1 MTSRSFTVQARVGA
15 QRRAATR
22 ERILAATRRLLERGD
37 SLAGLTVA
45 RLAEEAEVS
54 RATFYLHFPDKRHLV
69 EALFESALQDWDE
82 VAGAALPDRDITREE
97 LRRVLG
103 AGVAQGVKYG
113 PVVAGIVE
121 LGEYDGEVR
130 EAWQAH
136 MRRAS
141 EKHTQWLA
149 KCRPDLTEREVTL
162 LGQVLGWASERTFQ
176 RMLGVRDEPWCDA
189 DELAD
194 TLTEIWW
201 SVAHPAPST

>member
-1 MTSRSFTVQARVGA
+1 MASRSFTVQARVGA

-22 ERILAATRRLLERGD
+22 ERILAAAKRLLERGD
-37 SLAGLTVA
+37 SVAGLTVA
-45 RLAEEAEVS
+45 QLAEEAEVS

-69 EALFESALQDWDE
+69 EALFETAIAEWNE
-82 VAGAALPDRDITREE
+82 VAATALSDPDITRDE

-103 AGVAQGVKYG
+103 AGVEQGVKYG
-113 PVVAGIVE
+113 PIVAGVTE
-121 LGEYDGEVR
+121 LGEYDAEVR

-141 EKHTQWLA
+141 ENHTQWLA
-149 KCRPDLTEREVTL
+149 KCRPDLSAREVTL
-162 LGQVLGWASERTFQ
+162 LGQVLGWASERTLQ
-176 RMLGVRDEPWCDA
+176 RMLGLRDEAWCDP

-201 SVAHPAPST
+201 SVAHPGRS

>member
-1 MTSRSFTVQARVGA
+1 MASRSFTVQARVGA

-22 ERILAATRRLLERGD
+22 ERILAAAQRMLERGD
-37 SLAGLTVA
+37 SVAGLTVA

-69 EALFESALQDWDE
+69 EALFESAIQDWDE
-82 VAGAALPDRDITREE
+82 VAGEALSDPGISREE

-103 AGVAQGVKYG
+103 AGVEQGVKYG
-113 PVVAGIVE
+113 PVVAGVVE
-121 LGEYDGEVR
+121 LGEYDPEVR

-141 EKHTQWLA
+141 ENHTQWLA
-149 KCRPDLTEREVTL
+149 KCRPDLSAREVTR

-176 RMLGVRDEPWCDA
+176 RMLGLRDEPWCEPE
-189 DELAD
+189 ELAD

-201 SVAHPAPST
+201 SVAHPATP